1 VAHGHGEIG
10 AKSASD
16 RPSWAKQAG
25 RLTQQ
30 EQGAIRMASPKLAL
44 TILAALMAAA
54 MASQA
59 LESQMLAEIA
69 AKLLE
74 LGRVIDPPN
83 TAALYSPLQE
93 KEPYQSVRIERDL
106 KYGPADRN
114 LLDVFMPE
122 ATSSSR
128 PVLMFVHGGAF
139 VRGNKRMP
147 GTPFYDNIM
156 LWAVKNGF
164 VGVNITYRLAP
175 EFPWPAGVE
184 DTAMAVRWVSDKIGE
199 RGGDPARIYL
209 MGHSA
214 GAVHVASYVSHPEF
228 YKVKDGGLKG
238 AITVSG
244 IYDLTATPLSDPER
258 AYFGNDS
265 SRYAEQSSLQGLLRT
280 DILLMAVTAEL
291 DPPGFVKQFD
301 ILKEAACKRS
311 SGCARAIML
320 PQHSHMSEVY
330 SINTADTRLTG
341 EILEFVKT
349 GK

>member
-1 VAHGHGEIG
+1 MAL
-10 AKSASD
+10 S
-16 RPSWAKQAG
+16 RPA
-25 RLTQQ
+25 
-30 EQGAIRMASPKLAL
+30 LAV
-44 TILAALMAAA
+44 LAAIIACAAFA
-54 MASQA
+54 E
-59 LESQMLAEIA
+59 ESPMPPEIA
-69 AKLLE
+69 GKLRE

-83 TAALYSPLQE
+83 TRLLYAPLQE
-93 KEPYQSVRIERDL
+93 KEPYPDVRIERDI

-122 ATSSSR
+122 APSSGR

-139 VRGNKRMP
+139 VRGNKRIP

-164 VGVNITYRLAP
+164 VGVNMTYRLAP
-175 EFPWPAGVE
+175 QSTWPAGAE
-184 DTAMAVRWVSDKIGE
+184 DIASAVKWVSDNIAS

-214 GAVHVASYVSHPEF
+214 GAIHVASYVSHPEF

-238 AITVSG
+238 AIMASG
-244 IYDLTATPLSDPER
+244 IYDLTVTPLSDPER
-258 AYFGNDS
+258 AYFGDDA

-280 DILLMAVTAEL
+280 NVPLMAVTAEL

-301 ILKEAACKRS
+301 LLKQAACKRP
-311 SGCARAIML
+311 SGCARTIML
-320 PQHSHMSEVY
+320 RQHSHMSEVY

-341 EILEFVKT
+341 EILDFVKV